1 MSFDNIFAIYSL
13 ELPTELLLLLLF
25 ALGSPLNTG

>member
-13 ELPTELLLLLLF
+13 ELPTELLF

>member
-13 ELPTELLLLLLF
+13 ELPTELLLLF